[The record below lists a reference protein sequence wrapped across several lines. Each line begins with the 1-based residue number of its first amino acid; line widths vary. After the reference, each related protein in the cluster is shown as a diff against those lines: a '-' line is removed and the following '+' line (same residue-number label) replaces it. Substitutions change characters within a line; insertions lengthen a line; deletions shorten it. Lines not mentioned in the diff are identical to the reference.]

1 MPRRNIELKARD
13 PDPARSLQASIQMGA
28 SDEGWLRQTD
38 TYFRVRNGRLKL
50 REEDTASHLISYER
64 SDDPVARESRYR
76 LVPVSDPAGLK
87 DALSDTLGVLVVV
100 EKSRRLLLWHG
111 VRIHLDEV
119 RGLGSFIE
127 IEAVADPASDLSTE
141 HRHASELQD
150 ALAITSDRIVA
161 FSYSDE
167 LLRIDPDHR
176 PEVQVGDMTVR
187 TALSWSGGKDSALTL
202 WTLRREGV
210 EPEALIT
217 TVTDEYD
224 RISMHGVR
232 RELLAKQA
240 DAIGA
245 PLVEVRIPPACVND
259 VYETRMAEAFACPP
273 LSDVEAVAFG
283 DLFLEDVR
291 AYREERLAANDR
303 RGLFPLWG
311 RDTSVLARGF
321 IAAGFQATIVCLDP
335 RALDASFAGR
345 AYDEQLLAD
354 LPPSVDPCGENG
366 EFHTFVHGGPI
377 FPEPIACEAG
387 EVDERDGFV
396 FCDVM
401 PA

>member
-1 MPRRNIELKARD
+1 MHTTISCVEMPRRNIELKARD

-28 SDEGWLRQTD
+28 SDEGWLHQTD

-50 REEDTASHLISYER
+50 REEDAASHLISYKR
-64 SDDPVARESRYR
+64 SDDAVARESHYR
-76 LVPVSDPAGLK
+76 LVPVSDPAEGRSQRC
-87 DALSDTLGVLVVV
+87 ARCAVVV
-100 EKSRRLLLWHG
+100 EKSDFVGG
-111 VRIHLDEV
+111 VR
-119 RGLGSFIE
+119 RGGLGSFIE
-127 IEAVADPASDLSTE
+127 IEAVANPASDLSAE
-141 HRHASELQD
+141 HRRASELQD
-150 ALAITSDRIVA
+150 ALAIASDRIVA

-167 LLRIDPDHR
+167 LLRVDPDRR
-176 PEVQVGDMTVR
+176 PEVRVGDVTVR
-187 TALSWSGGKDSALTL
+187 SALSWSGGKDSALAL
-202 WTLRREGV
+202 WTLRRQGV

-259 VYETRMAEAFACPP
+259 VYEARMAEAFACPP

-303 RGLFPLWG
+303 HGLFPLWG
-311 RDTSVLARGF
+311 RDTGVLAREF

-345 AYDEQLLAD
+345 SYDEQLLAD
-354 LPPSVDPCGENG
+354 LPASVDPCGENG
-366 EFHTFVHGGPI
+366 EFHTFVHAGPI
-377 FPEPIACEAG
+377 FPEPIACETG
-387 EVDERDGFV
+387 EVVEREGFV
-396 FCDVM
+396 FCDLM